1 MPQAR
6 KIGYFSLTQRLS
18 IGLIVLIGVFL
29 GNASAQAAE
38 TVVLKYRFFREKVS
52 VPELTRFVETG
63 ELSNSL
69 RFYLRVAK
77 KEPAE
82 LRKALTQ
89 EVKVNPTLLY
99 RVLNTPVGEGM
110 LDRVSEVVHTP
121 TNRAN
126 RESLRGALVSS
137 ALPDGNIT
145 LLETLQNYPT
155 PEVHVEGDRLVEF
168 TQNISRVLGRLP
180 SLPNIKL

>member
-1 MPQAR
+1 MPQKR
-6 KIGYFSLTQRLS
+6 RIGNLSFAQRLS
-18 IGLIVLIGVFL
+18 IGLIALVSVGL
-29 GNASAQAAE
+29 GNAPVQAAQ
-38 TVVLKYRFFREKVS
+38 TVVLKYRFFRENVS

-82 LRKALTQ
+82 LRNALTQ
-89 EVKVNPTLLY
+89 EVQVNPVLMY
-99 RVLNTPVGEGM
+99 RVLNTPVGEAM
-110 LDRVSEVVHTP
+110 LDRASEVVHTP

-168 TQNISRVLGRLP
+168 TQNIRRVLGRLP
-180 SLPNIKL
+180 NIKL

>member
-1 MPQAR
+1 M
-6 KIGYFSLTQRLS
+6 GYFSFAQRLS
-18 IGLIVLIGVFL
+18 IGLIALVGVFL
-29 GNASAQAAE
+29 GNARAQAAQ
-38 TVVLKYRFFREKVS
+38 TVVLKYRFFRENVS

-63 ELSNSL
+63 ELSRSL

-82 LRKALTQ
+82 LRKTLTQ

-110 LDRVSEVVHTP
+110 LDRASEVVHTP

-168 TQNISRVLGRLP
+168 TQNIRGVLGRLP
-180 SLPNIKL
+180 NIKL